1 MSIVPGNKKVTQPKK
16 VKRLPLSRDVI
27 VAVSRE
33 IIIAEGHEAL
43 SLRNL
48 AAHLNVTAA
57 ALYAY
62 VDDKLDLLRAVAG
75 REFQRLI
82 QLYESVGG
90 SEPIER
96 LCKISY
102 LYVDYARNN
111 PELFRVMFLFPPGVD
126 DPELGGHNTWAD
138 RSFRTVATIA
148 EQAIAQGKLRSGD
161 PLLTSVTIW
170 SAVHGVANVVL
181 MGAPVGRKREDLL
194 IHSVVTSV
202 LRGLAPP
209 DSETSKI
216 LEEMG
221 GYSRLGTAAR

>member
-1 MSIVPGNKKVTQPKK
+1 MAKANARKNVSKK

-27 VAVSRE
+27 VAVSRQ

-75 REFQRLI
+75 GEFERLI
-82 QLYESVGG
+82 RLYESVAGN
-90 SEPIER
+90 EPIER

-102 LYVDYARNN
+102 VYVDYARNN
-111 PELFRVMFLFPPGVD
+111 PELFTVMFMFPPGVD
-126 DPELGGHNTWAD
+126 DPLLGGHNVRAD
-138 RSFRTVATIA
+138 RSFRSVAAIV
-148 EQAIAQGKLRSGD
+148 EQAIEQGKLRSED

-170 SAVHGVANVVL
+170 SAVHGVASVVL

-209 DSETSKI
+209 DSKTPAI
-216 LEEMG
+216 LENIG
-221 GYSRLGTAAR
+221 SYSRPGSA

>member
-1 MSIVPGNKKVTQPKK
+1 MSAGNRDSQEAHERIRSKK
-16 VKRLPLSRDVI
+16 VKKLPLSRDVV

-33 IIIAEGHEAL
+33 IILSEGHEAL

-62 VDDKLDLLRAVAG
+62 VDDKLDLLRAVAAL
-75 REFQRLI
+75 EFERLI
-82 QLYESVGG
+82 RTYESVGG
-90 SEPIER
+90 AEPIER
-96 LCKISY
+96 LYNISY
-102 LYVDYARNN
+102 AYVDYARNN

-126 DPELGGHNTWAD
+126 DPQFGEHNSWAD
-138 RSFRTVATIA
+138 RSFRTAARVA
-148 EQAIAQGKLRSGD
+148 EQAIEQGKLVGTD

-209 DSETSKI
+209 NSETPQI
-216 LEEMG
+216 LDRL
-221 GYSRLGTAAR
+221 SRRPR